1 LITKVKKK
9 SYKSNR
15 IPIVN
20 KFKFSK
26 VTIKS
31 DNLEKFEIKKL
42 HELYFNNLYQNNLQ
56 KTLQYFLFGLNTGL
70 PFPDL
75 KNLKFNQIV
84 KKEVNN
90 EIKEILIYDRI
101 KTGNHVEIPLNEIAL
116 KLIPYENKKSDNDKI
131 FKLFEVQTTNRY
143 LKKILDFAGINK
155 NISWHKLRHSSA
167 TIMFTSTEDMKAT
180 SKFLGHK
187 SIRTTELYLK
197 DNIESLCN
205 AVNSLV

>member
-1 LITKVKKK
+1 MITKVKKK

-167 TIMFTSTEDMKAT
+167 TIMFNSTKDMKAT